1 MPRAEPTY
9 KYLDIPDD
17 MLDAVQLKEKRKERL
32 FKGAHD
38 ARERARAAKLV
49 EQRAKVIQRSWPARH
64 RSHTR
69 DEPDAR
75 ACTGCHTLARRT
87 RIMRVERDM
96 VGDLTQKKM
105 GASFGSWDRGLA
117 VVFRRR
123 QSPQRLWL
131 PPPDDVQTPRHWRG
145 RSRRASRGQ
154 CSS

>member
-87 RIMRVERDM
+87 RS
-96 VGDLTQKKM
+96 
-105 GASFGSWDRGLA
+105 A
-117 VVFRRR
+117 RRSSCGR
-123 QSPQRLWL
+123 RI
-131 PPPDDVQTPRHWRG
+131 WRG
-145 RSRRASRGQ
+145 GAPRRGKSAPSSWRGCVKRRSGYVPVARRPSRTPARV
-154 CSS
+154 C